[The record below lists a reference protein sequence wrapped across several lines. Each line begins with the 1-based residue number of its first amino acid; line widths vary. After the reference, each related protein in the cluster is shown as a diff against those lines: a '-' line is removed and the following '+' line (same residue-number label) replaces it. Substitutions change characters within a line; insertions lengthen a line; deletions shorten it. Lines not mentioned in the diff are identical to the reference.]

1 MAGISTRPHA
11 RGGTLGAIVSDVEPA
26 KPPPRVGRTAWPARI
41 AALLLAVLGLP
52 AILGLGALF
61 TDAPVVI
68 GELSPRTVIAPEEI
82 RVVDQEATDI
92 ARRQASDAVLPV
104 ISDNLEAQAALI
116 QFVSDAFSFAQD
128 VKAAGVDGQI
138 PSVSQQVDAIGQ
150 RLTMLDDAG
159 IEELV
164 ELTDAELATARTE
177 AVEIAQTAAA
187 AELMEGEIEAYA
199 DGPLRTRLARST
211 VGPEVAATILEPI
224 LREALRP
231 TITVDLEATAAAR
244 DTAAAEIDEVEVPF
258 RRGIPIVRAG
268 EEVTSVQQQALQLA
282 GLEGDDPWLEVARA
296 LLLSVILT
304 AVVAVFMRTYRPLIW
319 ANGAHLLLLT
329 VLMVMFTAIA
339 VAINIAPVGSTER
352 HFLIPVGAI
361 AMLATILFDSRVG
374 VLIVIPV
381 TALLAHLVPGQTG
394 LIPFA
399 AVSGLLSITLVGRLT
414 ARGQLRAAAWQSTL
428 AFTALAG
435 AFSLVYSGTD
445 GLVPALLAGAAN
457 GVLTALMVNGLLP
470 FLESL
475 FGVMTATSLLD
486 FADRNHPLLRELE
499 SKAIGTYN
507 HSVMVAT
514 LASRACRRIE
524 ADALLAEVMALY
536 HDIGKV
542 AKPYFFV
549 ENQVGIANP
558 HDELGDPRQSAL
570 IIQRHVTDG
579 IEMATVHKLPPEI
592 VDGIRTHH
600 GTTVVAYF
608 YRQALQRADDGLGA
622 QPDERFFRYK
632 GRRPFTREQAV
643 LMLADCS
650 EGAVRAAS
658 SAEGGMS
665 RDTITAIVSG
675 LIADR
680 VDDRQLDDSP
690 LTFADL
696 RAVEQSLIEG
706 LEGVYHPRIQYPK
719 DPKKDSRAIEAA
731 RRETE
736 AEARAAEE
744 ADAAREARRSGDDAA
759 VAAEPDVATSDTRDP
774 ERSSTDGAAGGPTPE
789 DTAA

>member
-1 MAGISTRPHA
+1 M
-11 RGGTLGAIVSDVEPA
+11 SDEQSVI
-26 KPPPRVGRTAWPARI
+26 PPDAPGLNNWPARVG
-41 AALLLAVLGLP
+41 ALFLCVLGLP
-52 AILGLGALF
+52 GVLGLGAVF
-61 TDAPVVI
+61 TDAPVTV
-68 GELSPRTVIAPEEI
+68 GQPSPRTIIAPEET

-92 ARRQASDAVLPV
+92 ARRQAADSIEPV
-104 ISDNLEAQAALI
+104 ISDNLEAQASLI
-116 QFVSDAFSFAQD
+116 LFVNDAFSVA
-128 VKAAGVDGQI
+128 VAVRAAGVDGQI
-138 PSVSQQVDAIGQ
+138 PSRSQQIDALSQ
-150 RLTMLDDAG
+150 RLPMLDEDAVG
-159 IEELV
+159 VLV
-164 ELTDAELATARTE
+164 SLTDSELQTARTE
-177 AVEIAQTAAA
+177 AVEIAQTAAS
-187 AELMEGEIEAYA
+187 AELLEGEVEQYA
-199 DGPLRTRLARST
+199 EGPLRRQLALST
-211 VGPEVAATILEPI
+211 VGPAVASSILEPI

-231 TITVDLEATAAAR
+231 TITVDQAATAAAR
-244 DTAAAEIDEVEVPF
+244 QMAAADIDEVEVPF
-258 RRGIPIVRAG
+258 RRGLPIVRAG
-268 EEVTSVQQQALQLA
+268 ETVTPVQHLALVSA
-282 GLEGDDPWLEVARA
+282 GLEGRDPWIEVARA

-304 AVVAVFMRTYRPLIW
+304 AVVAAYLRTYRPLIW
-319 ANGAHLLLLT
+319 AHGKHLLLLAF
-329 VLMVMFTAIA
+329 LLVMFTAIA
-339 VAINIAPVGSTER
+339 VAVNTVQLGGNER

-361 AMLATILFDSRVG
+361 AMLATVLFDARVG

-381 TALLAHLVPGQTG
+381 TALMAYIIPGLSGLV
-394 LIPFA
+394 PFA
-399 AVSGLLSITLVGRLT
+399 AVSGLLSIPLVGRLT
-414 ARGQLRAAAWQSTL
+414 ARGQLRTAAWQSTV
-428 AFTALAG
+428 AYTALAG

-445 GLVPALLAGAAN
+445 GLVPALAFGAAN
-457 GVLTALMVNGLLP
+457 GVLTALIVNGLLP

-475 FGVMTATSLLD
+475 FGVITATSLLD

-499 SKAIGTYN
+499 AKAIGTYN

-558 HDELGDPRQSAL
+558 HDQLGDPRQSAL

-608 YRQALQRADDGLGA
+608 YRQALKRADEGLAA
-622 QPDERFFRYK
+622 QPDEQFFRYK

-643 LMLADCS
+643 LMLSDCT

-658 SAEGGMS
+658 SAEGAMN

-680 VDDRQLDDSP
+680 VADGQLDDSP

-696 RAVEQSLIEG
+696 RAVELSLIEG

-719 DPKKDSRAIEAA
+719 DPKKTVEVVDKA

-736 AEARAAEE
+736 VEAKAAEAADEARARATEP
-744 ADAAREARRSGDDAA
+744 ADAAS
-759 VAAEPDVATSDTRDP
+759 
-774 ERSSTDGAAGGPTPE
+774 ERS
-789 DTAA
+789 